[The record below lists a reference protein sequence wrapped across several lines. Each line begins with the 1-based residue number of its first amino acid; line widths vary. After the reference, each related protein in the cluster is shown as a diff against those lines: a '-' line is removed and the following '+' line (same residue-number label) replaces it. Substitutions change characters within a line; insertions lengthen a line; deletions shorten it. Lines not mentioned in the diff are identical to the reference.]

1 MHPPFRSARNF
12 IVTGRKPIVVVGS
25 INLDLVTFADHMPVA
40 GETVPG
46 RNFRMIPGGKGA
58 NQAVAV
64 ARLGYPVEMIGKIG
78 DDFAGEQLR
87 EHMERAGIGLEGVEK
102 TRGASGTAVIIVAP
116 NGENCIVVTPG
127 ANAQVTPE
135 YVDQQLDLIRSA
147 GLVLAQLEIPLDT
160 VEHLALLC
168 SQYGIPFILDPAP
181 ARKLPPELLGK
192 VRWFTPNEMEAAFY
206 IRDLTSG
213 EAPSEPQLTAH
224 SILDHGPA
232 GVILK
237 LGPRGAYLASNG
249 TGQMVP
255 AARVT
260 ALDSTAAGDAF
271 NGAFA
276 VGLMSGWNAIESAG
290 FAVAAASLSFTRPG
304 AQTSMPNMAE
314 VTEMLRRT
322 QQL

>member
-1 MHPPFRSARNF
+1 MSGH
-12 IVTGRKPIVVVGS
+12 KPVVVVGS
-25 INLDLVTFADHMPVA
+25 INLDLVTFADHMPMA

-46 RNFRMIPGGKGA
+46 RKFQMIPGGKGA

-64 ARLGYPVEMIGKIG
+64 ARLGYPVELIGKIG
-78 DDFAGEQLR
+78 DDFAGEQLW
-87 EHMERAGIGLEGVEK
+87 EHMKRAELGLTGVEK
-102 TRGASGTAVIIVAP
+102 TEVASGTAVIIVAS

-135 YVDQQLDLIRSA
+135 YVDRHLDLIRNA
-147 GLVLAQLEIPLDT
+147 GLVLAQLEIPLAT
-160 VEHLALLC
+160 VEHLARLC
-168 SQYGIPFILDPAP
+168 FQYDVPFILDPAP
-181 ARKLPPELLGK
+181 ARKLPAELLER

-206 IRDLTSG
+206 IRDFTNG
-213 EAPSEPQLTAH
+213 DEVPSEPQVTAR

-237 LGPRGAYLASNG
+237 LGSRGAYLATNG

-255 AARVT
+255 ATPVK

-276 VGLMSGWNAIESAG
+276 VGLMSGWNAIESAS
-290 FAVAAASLSFTRPG
+290 FAVAAASLSVTRAG

-314 VTEMLRRT
+314 ITEMLRRN
-322 QQL
+322 QMP